1 MKTKKAIVTLI
12 IGDYYSQR
20 WHKLCA
26 ANWHKYAE
34 LYNYD
39 IICID
44 QPLDNSQLA
53 HSRSP
58 AWQKCLI
65 LSDERVK
72 KYDRVVW
79 IDSDIFI
86 NPNSPC
92 IVSHVPEDK
101 VGAVSSFAQ
110 LSESLPG
117 KNQTL
122 INRIVEFWGWPYSNA
137 KEYYSGALLPDS
149 FDQVVQTG
157 VMVLSPHHHH
167 PILEYAYHY
176 YKDTPIGD
184 FEMEG
189 LSYELLKANQVHWLD
204 DRFNKV
210 WIACMIMYYPFLL
223 PPKKTE
229 IKPIRLWKRLTRG
242 HYQLPPKK
250 DTIPALNTAFL
261 NNYFLHFAGTSQYM
275 PLVNTNISSWNDI
288 SL

>member
-1 MKTKKAIVTLI
+1 MKIKKAIVTLI
-12 IGDYYSQR
+12 IGDHYSQR
-20 WHKLCA
+20 WLKLCA
-26 ANWHKYAE
+26 ANWQKYAD
-34 LYNYD
+34 LHDYD

-44 QPLDNSQLA
+44 QPLDDS
-53 HSRSP
+53 SRAKTRSA

-65 LSDERVK
+65 LGDERVK

-86 NPNSPC
+86 NPISPC
-92 IVSHVPEDK
+92 IVSLVPENK
-101 VGAVSSFAQ
+101 VGVVSMFNQFA
-110 LSESLPG
+110 EHLPG
-117 KNQTL
+117 KDQIL
-122 INRIVEFWGWPYSNA
+122 IDRIVEFWGWSYRNA
-137 KEYYSGALLPDS
+137 KEYYLTALLPDT
-149 FDQVVQTG
+149 FDHVVQTG

-167 PILEYAYHY
+167 SILEYTYHHY
-176 YKDTPIGD
+176 DGTPVGD

-210 WIACMIMYYPFLL
+210 WMASMMMNYPFLL
-223 PPKKTE
+223 PPKNVE
-229 IKPIRLWKRLTRG
+229 IKPIRVWKRLTRG

-250 DTIPALNTAFL
+250 VTIPALNTTFL

-275 PLVNTNISSWNDI
+275 PWVNTNISSWNDI